1 MAEVPT
7 SAAIHRERIAFS
19 AIDPRAAASLPST
32 HRVDFRHFV
41 DLPRSER
48 FSIREKALPPRA
60 LEKGKGAMR
69 SVRGIAAIV
78 VVLAIPAVV
87 FAVDVRGTL
96 TIPSGYGTSP
106 QPDNEQRVRYWE
118 EWNGVLEA
126 RTPRIDIA
134 QQIAVVLTGSGPVS
148 TGEQPPYQLHN
159 GALAPQTLVARAGTA
174 IQIRNDDGIP
184 YELFAEGNQE
194 FGPIQTAPGNARP
207 ITLSAPGNWSIRDRI
222 HPHIRG
228 HLHALPNL
236 VARAFVESNGA
247 YVFRGV
253 APGTYQLHVFDGP
266 REVITQEVV
275 VGEGGQLTV
284 PAIALSIAPPSAPSA
299 AGAQP

>member
-1 MAEVPT
+1 
-7 SAAIHRERIAFS
+7 
-19 AIDPRAAASLPST
+19 
-32 HRVDFRHFV
+32 
-41 DLPRSER
+41 
-48 FSIREKALPPRA
+48 
-60 LEKGKGAMR
+60 MR
-69 SVRGIAAIV
+69 SVHGIAATMI
-78 VVLAIPAVV
+78 VLAIPAAVL
-87 FAVDVRGTL
+87 AVDIRGTL
-96 TIPSGYGTSP
+96 TVPSGYGTP
-106 QPDNEQRVRYWE
+106 PPPENEQRARYWE

-126 RTPRIDIA
+126 RTPRVDVA
-134 QQIAVVLTGSGPVS
+134 QQIAVVLTGPGPVS
-148 TGEQPPYQLHN
+148 TGEQPLYRVHN
-159 GALAPQTLVARAGTA
+159 GSLNPLTVVARAGTA
-174 IQIRNDDGIP
+174 IQIRNDDGMP

-207 ITLSAPGNWSIRDRI
+207 ITLSAAGNWPIRDRI

-247 YVFRGV
+247 YTFRGV

-275 VGEGGQLTV
+275 VGEGGQLTI
-284 PAIALSIAPPSAPSA
+284 PAIALSIAPASAPSA